1 MKKFF
6 LTISLFA
13 MTLMAVAQEPALKA
27 RSIYDVNQDDNVS
40 VADVPSLVR
49 RLSGSAEDKTAVDT
63 QSLLKVL
70 GTLTESINSLK
81 AQIATI
87 QQQLGLEPGTEKLSH
102 AYVDLGLPGGVKWA
116 TCNVGAENPEDAGLF
131 FAWGEVDGFDP
142 NDASNTRVFSWSSYK
157 WMTAG
162 QSSQSYCTK
171 YTCQDG
177 KTTSSWYSK
186 GVYVGSVVNGKTY
199 TNQTVLLPEDD
210 AATQSWGDD
219 WCIPTPQQF
228 ADLVN
233 ATYTTTSYEAQNG
246 VMGLKITS
254 KSNGNS
260 IFLPAPGFRYN
271 SGTMLK
277 GTYGGYWSSQIS
289 ASASYNATSFVF
301 GQSTPVDAKNTDY
314 RYYGQS
320 IRPVRR

>member
-1 MKKFF
+1 MKKIF

-116 TCNVGAENPEDAGLF
+116 TCNVGATQPEEYGDY
-131 FAWGEVDGFDP
+131 FAWGGTEP
-142 NDASNTRVFSWSSYK
+142 YY
-157 WMTAG
+157 TAG
-162 QSSQSYCTK
+162 YSQ
-171 YTCQDG
+171 
-177 KTTSSWYSK
+177 
-186 GVYVGSVVNGKTY
+186 
-199 TNQTVLLPEDD
+199 DD
-210 AATQSWGDD
+210 P
-219 WCIPTPQQF
+219 C
-228 ADLVN
+228 
-233 ATYTTTSYEAQNG
+233 
-246 VMGLKITS
+246 
-254 KSNGNS
+254 SN
-260 IFLPAPGFRYN
+260 
-271 SGTMLK
+271 
-277 GTYGGYWSSQIS
+277 
-289 ASASYNATSFVF
+289 
-301 GQSTPVDAKNTDY
+301 
-314 RYYGQS
+314 
-320 IRPVRR
+320 